1 VKVLLRPILTT
12 KLRRVGLA
20 VLTLLAAGNSL
31 LAQDPASAPTDTLPP
46 PSVSEKWNVFQHE
59 TVTPLMIGAGAIDA
73 AYSQTIHSTP
83 LYGRHWGSAY
93 PQRFGAAMAD
103 IASQDF
109 FGDFVLASAFHEDTR
124 YRRRGS
130 TYKFWNRVTY
140 AVSRALVTKSDAGQA
155 TFNWANVFGT
165 AMSAGLSNAYYP
177 DVSRTAPA
185 AATNWGKT
193 LGDSG
198 LANLL
203 PEFWPDFRQWVK
215 KHLLSR
221 SH

>member
-1 VKVLLRPILTT
+1 LTT
-12 KLRRVGLA
+12 RLRRVGPTGLIF
-20 VLTLLAAGNSL
+20 LTLATSL
-31 LAQDPASAPTDTLPP
+31 LAQDPASVAMDSLPP
-46 PSVSEKWNVFQHE
+46 PSVQEKWNVFQHE
-59 TVTPLMIGAGAIDA
+59 VVTPLMIGAGAIDA
-73 AYSQTIHSTP
+73 AYSQAIHSTP
-83 LYGRHWGSAY
+83 LYGRHWGEAY
-93 PQRFGAAMAD
+93 PKRFGAAIGD

-124 YRRRGS
+124 YRRRSS
-130 TYKFWNRVTY
+130 THKFWDRVTY
-140 AVSRALVTKSDAGQA
+140 AVSRAVVTKTDAGQA

-177 DVSRTAPA
+177 DISRTAPA
-185 AATNWGKT
+185 AAKNWGKT

-215 KHLLSR
+215 KHLLSP